1 MDFMKVLDQTVRDI
15 KREVNLK
22 VLKVPEIEQ
31 KVLDATSD
39 EPWGPHGSALLELA
53 EATKKFTESQMV
65 LNVLWT
71 RLSDTSANWRCIY
84 KALTVIEYLIAN
96 GSERIITNI
105 DEQSHQISSLSSFEY
120 VEPNGKDV
128 GINVRKKVETI
139 LSLLGDKEKIQ
150 AVRKKADATR
160 DKYFGL
166 SSTGITY
173 KSNSNS
179 YSGSSFRQSNSYGT
193 SSSKTEGES
202 FQDSFRDGKQ
212 SHQSSESHSKSKS
225 SFSNEKDGSKL
236 KDGMLHTTSKKKAS
250 AKPLYKQSVVSSASP
265 STTTEIKDDEFDDFD
280 PRGSSNKVETT
291 NIETPQ
297 VDLFGESLVGD
308 LLDVPMSVPT
318 ETATSNASEAPEVDL
333 FAGAD
338 FVSAA
343 PQIET
348 SSHTQASF
356 NVFTNQTPLPAP
368 SPSNTDSGLL
378 SKTSLNSNP
387 TNVSSFD
394 PFAAS
399 DSIFPSKSKA
409 PSTNPPT
416 NSSTFDPFASI
427 PLNNVDGS
435 DDLFGSFAS
444 TAAPASGQSS
454 KDSSN
459 NNLDNLYQSFATVG
473 QPEPKKVSF
482 QVKSGIWAESLSRGL
497 IDLNITAPKKTNL
510 ADVGIVGG
518 LGGDEPNEKE
528 RAPPPSAHMG
538 RAMGAGSGLGRAGFS
553 SAASTTQESRS
564 FYTFQ

>member
-71 RLSDTSANWRCIY
+71 RLSDTSANWRHIY

-105 DEQSHQISSLSSFEY
+105 DEQSHHISSLSSFEY

-173 KSNSNS
+173 KSNSTS
-179 YSGSSFRQSNSYGT
+179 YSASGFRQSNSYGT
-193 SSSKTEGES
+193 TSSKTEGES

-212 SHQSSESHSKSKS
+212 SHQSSDSHSKSKS

-236 KDGMLHTTSKKKAS
+236 KDGMLHTSSKKKAS
-250 AKPLYKQSVVSSASP
+250 AKPLYKQSVVSLASP

-280 PRGSSNKVETT
+280 PRGFSNKEST
-291 NIETPQ
+291 NIDTPQ

-343 PQIET
+343 PQIGT
-348 SSHTQASF
+348 SSHTQ
-356 NVFTNQTPLPAP
+356 
-368 SPSNTDSGLL
+368 SNADSGLL

-416 NSSTFDPFASI
+416 NSSTFDPFAAI
-427 PLNNVDGS
+427 PMNNVDGS
-435 DDLFGSFAS
+435 DDLFGSFTS

-459 NNLDNLYQSFATVG
+459 IG

-528 RAPPPSAHMG
+528 RGPPPSAHMG

-564 FYTFQ
+564 FYTFK